1 MNLRILLAATALP
14 GALLLASCNSAPEA
28 DAPAAT
34 EAAAQA
40 VTGAIAIVGPWSRET
55 AKGQDA
61 GGAFMTIANN
71 GSETDRLVGGSTPVA
86 GDVQVHTVSMDGGV
100 MRMRQLGDG
109 LEIPAGQSVTLRP
122 GSFHIMLMQLKRP
135 LAKGEAVPLTL
146 HFEKAGDI
154 DVELAVQ
161 PIGAEAPMEA
171 HDD

>member
-1 MNLRILLAATALP
+1 MIPRILLAATALP
-14 GALLLASCNSAPEA
+14 GALLLASCHSAPEA

-34 EAAAQA
+34 EAAAQT
-40 VTGAIAIVGPWSRET
+40 VTGAIAINAPWSRET

-71 GSETDRLVGGSTPVA
+71 GNEADRLIGGSTPVA

-100 MRMRQLGDG
+100 MRMRQLSDG
-109 LEIPAGQSVTLRP
+109 LEIPAGQSVTLKP

-146 HFEKAGDI
+146 QFEKAGDI

-161 PIGAEAPMEA
+161 PIGSMEPMEA
-171 HDD
+171 HND